1 MTLAIHG
8 ALRARAGRGGR
19 ADAVVGRD
27 ALVLALCYMFS
38 MNLKKQR
45 RAGATET
52 FSVSVDPGTKN
63 ALRRL
68 ADAQYAGNMSAL
80 ITDLAEEARRR
91 MAAGAYLRRRTL
103 RPLDSA
109 GVDALEASIA
119 REVAAAR
126 KRRKS
131 SRVA

>member
-1 MTLAIHG
+1 
-8 ALRARAGRGGR
+8 
-19 ADAVVGRD
+19 
-27 ALVLALCYMFS
+27 MFS
-38 MNLKKQR
+38 MNVKKQR

-68 ADAQYAGNMSAL
+68 ADAEYAGNMSAL

-91 MAAGAYLRRRTL
+91 MAAGAYLRRRAL

-119 REVAAAR
+119 REVDAAR
-126 KRRKS
+126 KRRKP